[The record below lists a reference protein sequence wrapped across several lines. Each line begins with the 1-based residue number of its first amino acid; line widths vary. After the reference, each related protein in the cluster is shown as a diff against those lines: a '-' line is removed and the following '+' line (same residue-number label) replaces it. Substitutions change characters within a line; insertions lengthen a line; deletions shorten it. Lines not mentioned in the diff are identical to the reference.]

1 MNISIFSMANKLV
14 TGADSLQQLTDEVK
28 RLGMKNPLIV
38 TDKVL
43 VDAGVVQRVEDLLS
57 SAYGIFSDVN
67 PEPEIEIVEHMCT
80 VYQGRKT

>member
-14 TGADSLQQLTDEVK
+14 TGADSLQQLTDEVT

-43 VDAGVVQRVEDLLS
+43 VGAGVVQRVEDLLFIS
-57 SAYGIFSDVN
+57 IRYFSR
-67 PEPEIEIVEHMCT
+67 M
-80 VYQGRKT
+80 